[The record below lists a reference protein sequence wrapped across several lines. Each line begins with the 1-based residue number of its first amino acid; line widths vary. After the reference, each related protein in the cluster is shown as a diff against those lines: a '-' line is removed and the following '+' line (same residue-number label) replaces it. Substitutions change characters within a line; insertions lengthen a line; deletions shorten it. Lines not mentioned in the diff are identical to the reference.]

1 MRILVTCIFFQ
12 SCFSQRLLVARLLIG
27 LFPRL
32 LWAILQPLS
41 PAKIVNTMN
50 LSKNWIQLFILSW
63 RKFFIVFEIFFFLR
77 FSERRFSQNLL
88 VTFLS
93 LFAKLKVQTCWIL
106 WKSKIPVLH
115 LCDLRHYLFY
125 LCFSPIFFVFLWELF
140 FSQRPMVEKRPSNAL
155 LKASDAKFILR
166 RLVLF
171 HAFCI
176 FCMKCF
182 HLSSVIRCS
191 VLVAVSFLVSQKRL
205 FCNTGFRVLFRDF
218 WGESDIAIFP
228 HIPLCTFILIL

>member
-125 LCFSPIFFVFLWELF
+125 LCFSPIFFCFFCESCFFLKDQWL
-140 FSQRPMVEKRPSNAL
+140 RNVL
-155 LKASDAKFILR
+155 L
-166 RLVLF
+166 
-171 HAFCI
+171 
-176 FCMKCF
+176 M
-182 HLSSVIRCS
+182 LSWKPLMRN
-191 VLVAVSFLVSQKRL
+191 LYLEDL
-205 FCNTGFRVLFRDF
+205 FCSTHSVFFVWNVFTCHL
-218 WGESDIAIFP
+218 
-228 HIPLCTFILIL
+228 